1 MPLGFKA
8 NKAETTHP
16 PLAAGGPELG
26 AARAVWAPSP
36 LLRDHPGQ
44 TRSWAPRLSA
54 WLPVSPETL
63 SAALFAAAGPLGQ
76 AGCGGRR
83 PGQGRRGAQV
93 ESSGSLESGQ
103 PGPGPHPNPCAAR
116 PTLPRSQTLKHY
128 GPSLVLRREKWS
140 DGRHFLAALVTLA
153 RKTERFRS
161 WKPPVSAGRGPLRG
175 AAKTHSNSRI
185 AILAF
190 SKMMLFLKKKL

>member
-1 MPLGFKA
+1 MGAKPSAPGSSRPNQELGPAPLR
-8 NKAETTHP
+8 
-16 PLAAGGPELG
+16 LAARESGDPECSPFRSCWTPGTGWLWG
-26 AARAVWAPSP
+26 APPRAGKARGSSGELRVAGVWAARAGAPSQY
-36 LLRDHPGQ
+36 LCR
-44 TRSWAPRLSA
+44 APYS
-54 WLPVSPETL
+54 S
-63 SAALFAAAGPLGQ
+63 Q
-76 AGCGGRR
+76 
-83 PGQGRRGAQV
+83 
-93 ESSGSLESGQ
+93 ES
-103 PGPGPHPNPCAAR
+103 
-116 PTLPRSQTLKHY
+116 TLKHY

-190 SKMMLFLKKKL
+190 SKMMLFKKKIMKPKTPGEATPLFPF